1 MSILCLRKVPE
12 VRCKGCISNFEHA
25 SGLQHVDIVRGI
37 SLGKNN
43 WIIYIP
49 ESFGPGQAARL
60 IAMPGQSWCGS
71 RISRQ
76 QTFISE
82 AHSEIQKSP
91 HRGENVLPV
100 SVIPSL
106 SGTDLH
112 WGRAGQ
118 WWWSYALCGARGT
131 WGGIQLCLC
140 FLCLTVLKTGT
151 SFRTHCSFSPSVF
164 PPTPIYSALKLGCF
178 LTFYNH
184 EVGCCFLNQYYFTA
198 SICHILRGS
207 QGETMAQRKSLCSG
221 SKCRVRFMYHLQLL
235 HPCRVLTH
243 SDLPYRA

>member
-1 MSILCLRKVPE
+1 
-12 VRCKGCISNFEHA
+12 
-25 SGLQHVDIVRGI
+25 
-37 SLGKNN
+37 
-43 WIIYIP
+43 
-49 ESFGPGQAARL
+49 
-60 IAMPGQSWCGS
+60 MPGQSRCGS

-82 AHSEIQKSP
+82 VHSEIQKSP

-100 SVIPSL
+100 SVIPSV
-106 SGTDLH
+106 SGTHLH
-112 WGRAGQ
+112 WGRAGS

-151 SFRTHCSFSPSVF
+151 SFRTHCSFPPSVF

-235 HPCRVLTH
+235 NPAGSWLTVICHTEHRVTLH
-243 SDLPYRA
+243 VRHGSDWSSKDPSNSRAAARNRSRCLSIWAVLLPKTSCLF